1 MQHDK
6 YCFTDK
12 HIKKYK
18 YIKVTHYTSQIY
30 RYKIHTHTHTNKRIP
45 LNKQNQKESCK
56 LTSSLNGWY
65 NFSASPIKYS
75 PVLWQYTEAGAFPT
89 TSIVTMCI
97 TSLTSTFPANT
108 HNSDARHSMACPSYS
123 SPFVHPLTISG
134 LQSSAF
140 EAHFRPT
147 I

>member
-1 MQHDK
+1 MQDDK
-6 YCFTDK
+6 YSYNGNCITTCK
-12 HIKKYK
+12 C
-18 YIKVTHYTSQIY
+18 IKVTHYTSQIY
-30 RYKIHTHTHTNKRIP
+30 RYKVHTQKQKNSY
-45 LNKQNQKESCK
+45 NKQNQKEFWK

-75 PVLWQYTEAGAFPT
+75 PALWQYTEAGALPT

-108 HNSDARHSMACPSYS
+108 PNSDARHLRACPSYS

-140 EAHFRPT
+140 AAHFLPT